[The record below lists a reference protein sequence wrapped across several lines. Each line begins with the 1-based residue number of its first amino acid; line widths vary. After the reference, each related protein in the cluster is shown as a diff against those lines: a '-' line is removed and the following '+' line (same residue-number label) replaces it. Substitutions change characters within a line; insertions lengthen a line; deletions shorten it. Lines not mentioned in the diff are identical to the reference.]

1 MNLLKTLAPIAAGIG
16 AGYFL
21 GGGSTGTAGEGLT
34 GELARSFLASQGRSD
49 GSQPFAMIKADARRP
64 RPVKQLTRGAAVPAQ
79 LQPVQQLVSQSP
91 RLETAMRNLYSNGT
105 NAQVR
110 DMFGMYAQ
118 DMSTLKQGRRT
129 LTTEQPR
136 DIQVGV

>member
-21 GGGSTGTAGEGLT
+21 GGGSMGTAGQGLA

-49 GSQPFAMIKADARRP
+49 GSQPFTMMKVDTRP
-64 RPVKQLTRGAAVPAQ
+64 RSVKELTRGAAVPAQ

-91 RLETAMRNLYSNGT
+91 RLETAMRNLYNNGT
-105 NAQVR
+105 NTQVR

-129 LTTEQPR
+129 LATEQPK

>member
-21 GGGSTGTAGEGLT
+21 GGGSMSTAGEGLT

-49 GSQPFAMIKADARRP
+49 GSQPFAMVKADARP
-64 RPVKQLTRGAAVPAQ
+64 RSVKELTRGAAMPAQ

-91 RLETAMRNLYSNGT
+91 RLETAMRNLYNNGT
-105 NAQVR
+105 NTQVR

-129 LTTEQPR
+129 LTTEQPK